1 MTPLKS
7 LLLCF
12 AVTFATPAQ
21 AVDRNLYLI
30 ALAGQSNMT
39 GKGDVNDLPLG
50 FPKNAPR
57 LWNFTNA
64 YTWELAKEPVHR
76 KSGVGPALQGS
87 HLTLLLCQFLP
98 IEA

>member
-12 AVTFATPAQ
+12 AITFAAPAQ

-30 ALAGQSNMT
+30 DLAGQSNMT

-64 YTWELAKEPVHR
+64 YTWELAKEP
-76 KSGVGPALQGS
+76 KSALAQHWLWLMRS
-87 HLTLLLCQFLP
+87 LVSTLM
-98 IEA
+98 

>member
-12 AVTFATPAQ
+12 AITFATPAQ

-39 GKGDVNDLPLG
+39 GKGNVNDLPLG

-76 KSGVGPALQGS
+76 KILALAQHWLWLMRS
-87 HLTLLLCQFLP
+87 LVKTLM
-98 IEA
+98 